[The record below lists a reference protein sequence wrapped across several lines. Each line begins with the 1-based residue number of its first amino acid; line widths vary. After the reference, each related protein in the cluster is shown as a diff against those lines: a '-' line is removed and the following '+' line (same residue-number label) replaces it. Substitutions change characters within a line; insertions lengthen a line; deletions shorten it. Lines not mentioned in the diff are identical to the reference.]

1 MCLLIMEFIIAKV
14 RKKIERCKFFL
25 RGSQG
30 LLREASVGSLGE
42 KGLQVVEVEVIEDRG
57 EEVVEFL
64 AFLGGFGGVVG
75 RQRGVEGD
83 GGEGLLV
90 GEAYVVA
97 EL

>member
-1 MCLLIMEFIIAKV
+1 MSCADRKFASIKQTDKKKYFFII
-14 RKKIERCKFFL
+14 ISCF
-25 RGSQG
+25 S
-30 LLREASVGSLGE
+30 
-42 KGLQVVEVEVIEDRG
+42 QVVEVEVIEDRG